1 MLPTLMVLAWLVFG
15 AFSGQFQS
23 RLAEVQKN
31 DNASFL
37 PASAESTEA
46 TDLQAAFSDKRVL
59 PAVLVFERPAG
70 LTMTDQNAVQE
81 RLVQLAAL
89 PGINGQISPPDL
101 AKDGKAVQAVA
112 ALDAQDGAKLARAI
126 GELRE
131 IVGKNLP
138 AGLNAYITG
147 PAGLL
152 GDLADIFKGIDE
164 LLLGVTAAVVALILV
179 VVYRSPLLPLLVL
192 ASAGLALASSTFVV
206 YELAANE
213 VLTLSGSSQGI
224 LFILVFGAATDY
236 ALLLVARYREE
247 LRRHASP
254 YTAMGKAY
262 RASFEPILAS
272 AGTVV
277 LGLLCLLL
285 SELNSNRG
293 LGPVAATGIVM
304 SLLASLTFLPAVLVI
319 FGRVAFWPFR
329 PMAVTGKHAKV
340 PTDVEQ
346 HGSWA
351 RVAAAVGNRP
361 RLTWMIT
368 ALVLLGGA
376 ALLPQFKAAGTSQTD
391 LFLTKVESVAG
402 QKALSAHFPGGIGSP
417 AAIIANAQTAPAVM
431 AAAKVPGIADVTLGF
446 DLPPGA
452 PPPADVTA
460 LKPKVVNGKV
470 QIFATFS
477 APADSPESVAAV
489 QALRE
494 AVHRVPGA
502 DAKVG
507 GFTALQYDV
516 QEASSRDRWVIIP
529 AVLVV
534 IVIVLALLLRSLL
547 APLLL
552 TATVVLSFAATLGV
566 GGLIF
571 EHLLGWRGA
580 DPSVPLFAFV
590 FLVALGIDYN
600 IFLMT
605 RVREETIKHGTVTGA
620 LRGLTVTGGVIT
632 SAGVVLAATFAALAV
647 LPLLFLAQLAFLV
660 AFGVLLDTLVVRSLL
675 VPALTIHIGRA
686 VWWPGKLWRAEPARR
701 RRSDDEPGGLSG

>member
-1 MLPTLMVLAWLVFG
+1 MVLAWLVFG
-15 AFSGQFQS
+15 GFSSQFQS

-46 TDLQAAFSDKRVL
+46 TNLQAAFSDKRVL

-70 LTMTDQNAVQE
+70 LTMTDQNALQE

-89 PGINGQISPPDL
+89 PGVNGQITPPDL

-112 ALDAQDGAKLARAI
+112 ALDAQDGAKLARTIA
-126 GELRE
+126 ELRE
-131 IVGKNLP
+131 VVGKSLP
-138 AGLNAYITG
+138 AGLNAYVTG

-179 VVYRSPLLPLLVL
+179 VVYRSPLLPILVL

-254 YTAMGKAY
+254 YVAMGKAY

-277 LGLLCLLL
+277 LGLMCLLL

-319 FGRVAFWPFR
+319 FGRVAFWPFW

-340 PTDVEQ
+340 PSDVEQ

-351 RVAAAVGNRP
+351 RVAAAVGQRP
-361 RLTWMIT
+361 RLTWVLT

-376 ALLPQFKAAGTSQTD
+376 ALLPQFTSAGTSQTD
-391 LFLTKVESVAG
+391 LFLTKVESVTG
-402 QKALSAHFPGGIGSP
+402 QEALSAHFPGGIGSP
-417 AAIIANAQTAPAVM
+417 AAIIANAQAAPAVM
-431 AAAKVPGIADVTLGF
+431 AAARVPGIADVTMGF
-446 DLPPGA
+446 DVPPGA
-452 PPPADVTA
+452 PPPADVSQ

-477 APADSPESVAAV
+477 APADSPQSVAAV
-489 QALRE
+489 KTLRE
-494 AVHRVPGA
+494 AVHGVPGA
-502 DAKVG
+502 EAKVG

-566 GGLIF
+566 SGLIF
-571 EHLLGWRGA
+571 EHLLGWGGA

-605 RVREETIKHGTVTGA
+605 RVREEAVKHGTVTGT

-675 VPALTIHIGRA
+675 VPALTIDIGRA
-686 VWWPGKLWRAEPARR
+686 VWWPGRLWKAEPPRR
-701 RRSDDEPGGLSG
+701 ADDEPGNCLGS

>member
-1 MLPTLMVLAWLVFG
+1 MVLAWLVFG
-15 AFSGQFQS
+15 GFSSQFQS

-46 TDLQAAFSDKRVL
+46 TNLQATFSDKRVL
-59 PAVLVFERPAG
+59 PAVLVFERPTG
-70 LTMTDQNAVQE
+70 LTMTDQNALQE
-81 RLVQLAAL
+81 RLVQLGAL
-89 PGINGQISPPDL
+89 PGVNGQITPPDL

-112 ALDAQDGAKLARAI
+112 ALDAQDGAKLARTIA
-126 GELRE
+126 ELRE
-131 IVGKNLP
+131 VIGKNLP

-179 VVYRSPLLPLLVL
+179 VVYRSPLLPILVL

-254 YTAMGKAY
+254 YVAMGRAY

-277 LGLLCLLL
+277 LGLMCLLL

-340 PTDVEQ
+340 PSDVEQ

-351 RVAAAVGNRP
+351 RVAAGVGNRP
-361 RLTWMIT
+361 RLTWMLT

-376 ALLPQFKAAGTSQTD
+376 ALLPQFKSAGTSQTD
-391 LFLTKVESVAG
+391 LFLTKVESVTG
-402 QKALSAHFPGGIGSP
+402 QEALSAHFPGGIGSP
-417 AAIIANAQTAPAVM
+417 AAIIANAQAAPAVM
-431 AAAKVPGIADVTLGF
+431 AAARVPGIADVTLGF

-452 PPPADVTA
+452 PPPADVSQ

-470 QIFATFS
+470 QIFATFA
-477 APADSPESVAAV
+477 APADSPESVATV
-489 QALRE
+489 RTLRE

-502 DAKVG
+502 EAKVG

-534 IVIVLALLLRSLL
+534 IVLVLALLLRSLL

-566 GGLIF
+566 SGLIF
-571 EHLLGWRGA
+571 EHLLGWGGA

-605 RVREETIKHGTVTGA
+605 RVREETVKHGTVTGT

-675 VPALTIHIGRA
+675 VPALTIHIGRS
-686 VWWPGKLWRAEPARR
+686 VWWPGRLWRAEPPRR
-701 RRSDDEPGGLSG
+701 RDDDEPGG